1 MGNSMASY
9 ERKNMAFSYWES
21 KQWLSDRNLV
31 VVGGGIVGL
40 SAALRVRELHP
51 NWKITV
57 IERHPFGGG
66 GSTRNAGFACF
77 GSATELRED
86 RITLGDTLALELV
99 QKRWTGLQ
107 LLRKQLG
114 DQALGYRESGS
125 VELFLKGFE
134 QHSAVPSAEELE
146 DLNRWIAPVTGTT
159 QTFENI
165 PSHQFHGMDAAA
177 IEQVI
182 SSPLEGC
189 IDTGLMMQAL
199 QSEVHKSGI
208 DLVHGCH
215 VTGIE
220 NGSQPRIRISETAAG
235 GTWFETERL
244 LLTTNAFARELLDD
258 LDVHPAT
265 NLVLVTEPLQTLPP
279 QPTVHIDAGYVYA
292 RSIEN
297 RLLIGGGRHWGID
310 APEAL
315 EARLLETMQAIW
327 PESKSVNVDH
337 RWTGVLGIGQARL
350 PIVQA
355 VQSGIHVAVRLGGM
369 GVAMG
374 MQCGQQAAAL
384 VAETS
389 FPASDKH
396 LFRFD

>member
-1 MGNSMASY
+1 
-9 ERKNMAFSYWES
+9 
-21 KQWLSDRNLV
+21 
-31 VVGGGIVGL
+31 
-40 SAALRVRELHP
+40 
-51 NWKITV
+51 
-57 IERHPFGGG
+57 
-66 GSTRNAGFACF
+66 
-77 GSATELRED
+77 
-86 RITLGDTLALELV
+86 LGDKSALELV

-107 LLRKQLG
+107 LLRKRLG

-134 QHSAVPSAEELE
+134 QHSAAPSAEELE

-159 QTFENI
+159 QTFKNI
-165 PSHQFHGMDAAA
+165 PSLHLHGMDSAA
-177 IEQVI
+177 IEQAV

-189 IDTGLMMQAL
+189 VDTGQMMHAL
-199 QSEVHKSGI
+199 QSEVHKAGI

-215 VTGIE
+215 VTGIQH
-220 NGSQPRIRISETAAG
+220 GLQPRIRISETTSG

-265 NLVLVTEPLQTLPP
+265 NLVLVTEPLQTLLP

-297 RLLIGGGRHWGID
+297 RLLIGGGRHWGLD
-310 APEAL
+310 NPEEL
-315 EARLLETMQAIW
+315 EARLLGTMRAIW
-327 PESKSVNVDH
+327 PESKSVKIDQ
-337 RWTGVLGIGQARL
+337 RWTGVLGIGKARL
-350 PIVQA
+350 PIVEP

-374 MQCGQQAAAL
+374 MQCGNQAAEL
-384 VAETS
+384 VAET
-389 FPASDKH
+389 
-396 LFRFD
+396 

>member
-86 RITLGDTLALELV
+86 RITLGDALALELV

-107 LLRKQLG
+107 LLRKRLG

-146 DLNRWIAPVTGTT
+146 DLNGWIAPVTGNT
-159 QTFENI
+159 QTFKNI
-165 PSHQFHGMDAAA
+165 PSHQLHSMDAAA
-177 IEQVI
+177 IEQAI

-189 IDTGLMMQAL
+189 IDTGHMMQAL
-199 QSEVHKSGI
+199 QSEVHKAGI

-215 VTGIE
+215 VTGIQS
-220 NGSQPRIRISETAAG
+220 GSQPRIRISETAAG
-235 GTWFETERL
+235 GTWFETERV

-265 NLVLVTEPLQTLPP
+265 NLVLVTEPLTTLHP

-315 EARLLETMQAIW
+315 EARLLETMHAIW
-327 PESKSVNVDH
+327 PESKSVKVDH
-337 RWTGVLGIGQARL
+337 RWTGVLGIGHARL
-350 PIVQA
+350 PIVQ
-355 VQSGIHVAVRLGGM
+355 VVESGIHVAVRLGGM

-384 VAETS
+384 VAET
-389 FPASDKH
+389 
-396 LFRFD
+396 

>member
-1 MGNSMASY
+1 MGSY
-9 ERKNMAFSYWES
+9 ECKNMAFSYWES

-86 RITLGDTLALELV
+86 RITLGDKSALELV

-107 LLRKQLG
+107 LLRKRLG
-114 DQALGYRESGS
+114 DQALRYRESGS

-134 QHSAVPSAEELE
+134 QHSAAPSSEELE
-146 DLNRWIAPVTGTT
+146 DLNRWIAPVTGNNK
-159 QTFENI
+159 TFKNI
-165 PSHQFHGMDAAA
+165 PSLHLHGMDSAA
-177 IEQVI
+177 IEQAV

-189 IDTGLMMQAL
+189 VDTGHMMYAL
-199 QSEVHKSGI
+199 QSEVHKAGI

-215 VTGIE
+215 VTGIQ
-220 NGSQPRIRISETAAG
+220 NGPQPRIRISETAAG

-244 LLTTNAFARELLDD
+244 LLTTNAFTRELLDD
-258 LDVHPAT
+258 LDVLPAT
-265 NLVLVTEPLQTLPP
+265 NLVLVSEPLQTLLP

-297 RLLIGGGRHWGID
+297 RLLIGGGRHWGLD
-310 APEAL
+310 NPEEL
-315 EARLLETMQAIW
+315 EARLLSTMRAIW
-327 PESKSVNVDH
+327 PESKSVKIDQ
-337 RWTGVLGIGQARL
+337 RWTGVLGIGKARL
-350 PIVQA
+350 PIVKS

-374 MQCGQQAAAL
+374 MQCGNQ
-384 VAETS
+384 VAELVSET
-389 FPASDKH
+389 
-396 LFRFD
+396 